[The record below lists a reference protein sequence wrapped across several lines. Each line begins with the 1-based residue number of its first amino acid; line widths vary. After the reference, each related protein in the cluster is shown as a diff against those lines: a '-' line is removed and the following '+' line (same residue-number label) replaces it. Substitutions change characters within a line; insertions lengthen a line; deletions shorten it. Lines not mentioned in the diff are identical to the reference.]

1 MSEGIFDPT
10 VSLDEVSKLGNN
22 VKEVIKPLKE
32 INPIDS
38 FPFSE
43 IAEKKEYWVIGL
55 LVIIIIGYY
64 TYDLVLKNNETFNK
78 MISPN
83 SKSQPNSNK
92 SNSKSQP
99 NSNKSKT
106 KSK

>member
-10 VSLDEVSKLGNN
+10 ISLDEVSKLGNN
-22 VKEVIKPLKE
+22 VKEVIKPLEE

-38 FPFSE
+38 FPFSD
-43 IAEKKEYWVIGL
+43 IAEKKEYWILGL
-55 LVIIIIGYY
+55 LVLLIIGYY

-78 MISPN
+78 MIS
-83 SKSQPNSNK
+83 
-92 SNSKSQP
+92 SNSKPQP
-99 NSNKSKT
+99 SSKKSKT

>member
-1 MSEGIFDPT
+1 MSEGVFDPT

-22 VKEVIKPLKE
+22 VKEVIKPLEE

-43 IAEKKEYWVIGL
+43 IAEKKEYWVLGL
-55 LVIIIIGYY
+55 LVILIIGYY

-78 MISPN
+78 MIS
-83 SKSQPNSNK
+83 
-92 SNSKSQP
+92 SNSKPKLNSKPQP
-99 NSNKSKT
+99 SSNKSKT

>member
-10 VSLDEVSKLGNN
+10 ISLDEVSKLGNN
-22 VKEVIKPLKE
+22 VKEVIKPLEE
-32 INPIDS
+32 INPIES

-43 IAEKKEYWVIGL
+43 IAEKKEYWILGL
-55 LVIIIIGYY
+55 LVLLIIGYY

-78 MISPN
+78 MIS
-83 SKSQPNSNK
+83 
-92 SNSKSQP
+92 SNSKPQP
-99 NSNKSKT
+99 SSKKSKT

>member
-1 MSEGIFDPT
+1 MSEGVFDPT

-22 VKEVIKPLKE
+22 VKEVIKPLEE
-32 INPIDS
+32 IKPIDS

-43 IAEKKEYWVIGL
+43 IAEKKEYWVLGL
-55 LVIIIIGYY
+55 LVILIIGYY

-78 MISPN
+78 IIS
-83 SKSQPNSNK
+83 

-99 NSNKSKT
+99 NSKPQPSSNKSKT

>member
-1 MSEGIFDPT
+1 MSEGVFDPT

-22 VKEVIKPLKE
+22 VKEVIKPLEE

-43 IAEKKEYWVIGL
+43 IVEKKEYWVLGL
-55 LVIIIIGYY
+55 LVILIIGYY

-78 MISPN
+78 MIS
-83 SKSQPNSNK
+83 

-99 NSNKSKT
+99 NSKPQPSSNKSKT

>member
-1 MSEGIFDPT
+1 MSEGVFDPT

-22 VKEVIKPLKE
+22 VKEVIKPLEE
-32 INPIDS
+32 INSIDS

-43 IAEKKEYWVIGL
+43 IAEKKEYWILGL
-55 LVIIIIGYY
+55 LVILIIGYY

-78 MISPN
+78 MIS
-83 SKSQPNSNK
+83 
-92 SNSKSQP
+92 SNSKPQP
-99 NSNKSKT
+99 SSNKSKT

>member
-1 MSEGIFDPT
+1 MSEGIFDPMIT
-10 VSLDEVSKLGNN
+10 LDEVSKLGNN
-22 VKEVIKPLKE
+22 VKEVIKPLEE

-38 FPFSE
+38 FPFSD
-43 IAEKKEYWVIGL
+43 IVEKKEYWILGL
-55 LVIIIIGYY
+55 LVLLIIGYY

-78 MISPN
+78 MIS
-83 SKSQPNSNK
+83 
-92 SNSKSQP
+92 SNSKPQL

>member
-1 MSEGIFDPT
+1 MSEGVFDPT

-22 VKEVIKPLKE
+22 VKEVIKPLEE
-32 INPIDS
+32 INPIES

-43 IAEKKEYWVIGL
+43 IAEKKEYWILGL
-55 LVIIIIGYY
+55 LVLLIIGYY

-78 MISPN
+78 MIS
-83 SKSQPNSNK
+83 
-92 SNSKSQP
+92 SNSKPQP
-99 NSNKSKT
+99 SSKKSKT

>member
-1 MSEGIFDPT
+1 MSEGVFDPT

-22 VKEVIKPLKE
+22 VKEVIKPLEE

-43 IAEKKEYWVIGL
+43 IAEKKEYWVLGL
-55 LVIIIIGYY
+55 LVILIIGYY

-78 MISPN
+78 MIS
-83 SKSQPNSNK
+83 

-99 NSNKSKT
+99 NSKPQPSSNKSKT

>member
-10 VSLDEVSKLGNN
+10 ISLDEVNKLGNN
-22 VKEVIKPLKE
+22 VKEVIKPLEE
-32 INPIDS
+32 INPVDS

-43 IAEKKEYWVIGL
+43 IAEKKEYWVLGL
-55 LVIIIIGYY
+55 LVILIIGYY

-78 MISPN
+78 MIS
-83 SKSQPNSNK
+83 
-92 SNSKSQP
+92 SNSKPQP
-99 NSNKSKT
+99 SSNKSKT

>member
-1 MSEGIFDPT
+1 MSEGVFDPMIT
-10 VSLDEVSKLGNN
+10 LDEVGKLGNN
-22 VKEVIKPLKE
+22 VKEVIKPLEE
-32 INPIDS
+32 IIPTES

-43 IAEKKEYWVIGL
+43 IAEKKEYWILGL
-55 LVIIIIGYY
+55 LVLLIIGYY

-78 MISPN
+78 MISFN
-83 SKSQPNSNK
+83 SKP
-92 SNSKSQP
+92 QP

>member
-1 MSEGIFDPT
+1 MSEGVFDPT

-22 VKEVIKPLKE
+22 VKEVIKPLEE

-43 IAEKKEYWVIGL
+43 IAEKKEYWVLGL
-55 LVIIIIGYY
+55 LVILIIGYY

-78 MISPN
+78 MIS
-83 SKSQPNSNK
+83 KSQS
-92 SNSKSQP
+92 S
-99 NSNKSKT
+99 SNKSKT
-106 KSK
+106 K